1 MNIYERI
8 KNRRKELGL
17 SVEYVAEAL
26 KVNRATVYRYES
38 SDIEKLPTSILLSL
52 SKVLQTT
59 PTYLMGLEADIE
71 NLSKDEKKLLKDFNK
86 LNQFGKKEALKRV
99 GELTEIGKYT
109 EDKSYLEPVAAHD
122 KKGDFSEEDYKHDME
137 IINDDNLWDD

>member
-59 PTYLMGLEADIE
+59 PTYLMGLEDNTEI
-71 NLSKDEKKLLKDFNK
+71 LSKDEKRLLDNFNK
-86 LNQFGKKEALKRV
+86 LNKFGKKEALKRV
-99 GELTEIGKYT
+99 NELTEIAKYT
-109 EDKSYLEPVAAHD
+109 EDKSYLEPLAAHD
-122 KKGDFSEEDYKHDME
+122 KDGNFTEEDYKRDME
-137 IINDDNLWDD
+137 VISNDDLWNE